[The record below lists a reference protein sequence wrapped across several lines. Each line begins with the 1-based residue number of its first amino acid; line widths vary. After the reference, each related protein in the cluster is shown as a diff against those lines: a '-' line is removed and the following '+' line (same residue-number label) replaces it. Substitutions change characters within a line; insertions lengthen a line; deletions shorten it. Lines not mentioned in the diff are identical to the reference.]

1 MDGKLAPTDGT
12 IVILCTS
19 AVVSICLFRRDRPHV
34 GASQTGRRMYRR
46 VRVKVLKIRVPA
58 AESTDAIGQA
68 GRH

>member
-19 AVVSICLFRRDRPHV
+19 AVVSICLFRRDRPHRRV
-34 GASQTGRRMYRR
+34 HTGRRMYRR